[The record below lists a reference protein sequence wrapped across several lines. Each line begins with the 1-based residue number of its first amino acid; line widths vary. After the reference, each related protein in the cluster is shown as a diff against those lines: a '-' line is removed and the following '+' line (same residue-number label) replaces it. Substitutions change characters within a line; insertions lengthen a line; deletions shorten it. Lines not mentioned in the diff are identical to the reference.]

1 MGRAMIIICAGVLV
15 SIGYVGFGSSQQ
27 MKQVIGSNAS
37 YADEQRA
44 KNAANTVIQM
54 AMYEM
59 DLDETWRDNH
69 KTEGTAWVKTVE
81 DSEVELWVDV
91 IYENPNDDFEPDTIQ
106 VHSKANYFD
115 PVSEEQR
122 TKKLINTYL
131 TSAIDEYVPD
141 FLGGL
146 TFATNNVNFTAGGS
160 ASISGTDSLGNCTGD
175 EPGVVVPN
183 DSTGANI
190 KNELD
195 DIDVTGSDTWK
206 TDPHLDYEPT
216 DEMIARLKESG
227 NYTEV
232 SDNYKDEMGTE
243 DDPGVFFV
251 EGDAKL
257 SGGIEEGYGI
267 LVIRSGGSMEYD
279 STFVEEGSDFSVAG
293 NFTFN
298 GLIVFENAY
307 NFDGKGTPT
316 INGNVLV
323 GHTEEYMDTCLETN
337 TQEECNIDV
346 DINGNIHMQYDC
358 DGENYAKQAA
368 ANAIGWQ
375 RYVRISTFE

>member
-15 SIGYVGFGSSQQ
+15 SIGYVGFGNSQQ
-27 MKQVIGSNAS
+27 MKNVIGSNAS
-37 YADEQRA
+37 YAEQQKA

-54 AMYEM
+54 AMREM

-69 KTEGTAWVKTVE
+69 NSEGTAWIKNVD
-81 DSEVELWVDV
+81 DSEVHLWVDV
-91 IYENPNDDFEPDTIQ
+91 IYEETTNAFDPDTIQ
-106 VHSKANYFD
+106 VHSKAKYFD
-115 PVSEEQR
+115 PVTEEPR

-146 TFATNNVNFTAGGS
+146 TFATPNLNFSGGGS
-160 ASISGTDSLGNCTGD
+160 ASISGNDDLGNCTGSK
-175 EPGVVVPN
+175 PGVVVPN
-183 DSTGANI
+183 DATGELL
-190 KNELD
+190 KNDLND
-195 DIDVTGSDTWK
+195 MDIEGSQTWK

-227 NYTEV
+227 NYTQV
-232 SDNYKDEMGTE
+232 SGNYKDGMGTA

-251 EGDAKL
+251 EGDTKL
-257 SGGIEEGYGI
+257 SGGIEDGYGV
-267 LVIRSGGSMEYD
+267 LVIRSGGSMAMD
-279 STFVEEGSDFSVAG
+279 STTVDGSDFSVAG

-298 GLIVFENAY
+298 GLVVFENAY

-323 GHTEEYMDTCLETN
+323 GHTQEYMDTCLETN

-346 DINGNIHMQYDC
+346 DISGNIHMQYDC
-358 DGENYAKQAA
+358 DGEDYAKQAA
-368 ANAIGWQ
+368 ANAIGYK

>member
-15 SIGYVGFGSSQQ
+15 SIGYVGFGNSQQ
-27 MKQVIGSNAS
+27 LKQVIGSNAS
-37 YADEQRA
+37 YAEEQKA

-54 AMYEM
+54 AMREM

-69 KTEGTAWVKTVE
+69 YSEGTAWVKTVD
-81 DSEVELWVDV
+81 DSEVHLWVDV
-91 IYENPNDDFEPDTIQ
+91 IYEETANTFDPDTIQ
-106 VHSKANYFD
+106 VFSKAYYFD
-115 PVSEEQR
+115 PVSEKQQ

-141 FLGGL
+141 FKGGL
-146 TFATNNVNFTAGGS
+146 TFATKNVNFTAGGS
-160 ASISGTDSLGNCTGD
+160 ASISGTDSAGSCMGD

-183 DSTGANI
+183 DSTGAAI

-195 DIDVTGSDTWK
+195 KIDVTGSSKWK
-206 TDPHLDYEPT
+206 TDPKLDYEPT

-227 NYTEV
+227 NYTQV
-232 SDNYKDEMGTE
+232 SGSYKDAMGTAT
-243 DDPGVFFV
+243 DPGVFFV

-267 LVIRSGGSMEYD
+267 LVIRSGGNMEYD
-279 STFVEEGSDFSVAG
+279 STYVNGDDFSVAG

-323 GHTEEYMDTCLETN
+323 GHTQEYMDTCLETN
-337 TQEECNIDV
+337 TQEQCNIDV

-358 DGENYAKQAA
+358 DGENYAKKAA
-368 ANAIGWQ
+368 ANAIGYK